1 MEKYADNYYYTKRV
15 DNSLLNRILAYKEN
29 EVSADFG
36 VLVT

>member
-1 MEKYADNYYYTKRV
+1 MENYADNSHYTKRA

-29 EVSADFG
+29 EVSADFC